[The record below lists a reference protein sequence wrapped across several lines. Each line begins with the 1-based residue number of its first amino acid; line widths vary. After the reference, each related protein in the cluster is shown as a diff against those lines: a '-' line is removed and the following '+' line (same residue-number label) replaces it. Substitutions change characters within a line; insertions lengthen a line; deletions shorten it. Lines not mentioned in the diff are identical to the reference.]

1 MEKDFDN
8 MGDRWLNPTNVIEIA
23 KQLLQMD
30 KESFEKDYQQD
41 TLFHLANLEEILYQY
56 ILPKQQNKNYNNYF
70 AIEKQERQLLQLI
83 RYVQYIVSLL
93 TPKKITQLRSDLVLD
108 KELQETLG

>member
-1 MEKDFDN
+1 MEKN
-8 MGDRWLNPTNVIEIA
+8 GDDMSVSWLNTTNVIKIA

-30 KESFEKDYQQD
+30 KESFEEDYQQD
-41 TLFHLANLEEILYQY
+41 ALFHLANLEEILYQY

-70 AIEKQERQLLQLI
+70 AIEKQEQQLLKLI

-93 TPKKITQLRSDLVLD
+93 TVLWTKKSRHYA
-108 KELQETLG
+108 